1 MPLDPSAVGV
11 VVLAGGTA
19 RRLGGVDKTALE
31 VGGVPILARLLESVA
46 PAPTVVVADPP
57 THHLLRPPALPHVT
71 WTRED
76 PPGRGPAVALGAGV
90 RALLAR
96 TDVPVV
102 VVLAGDQPFA
112 GTAVPRLLAALD
124 AAPEADAALGE
135 DATGATQLLL
145 GAYRSVV
152 LAARAAT
159 VHPDDSVRALLA
171 GLSSVR
177 VPLVDDEDLDVD
189 DPTDLVR
196 ARRAGDTAGSTPRAP
211 RRRRRP
217 DEAAEVDPAEPGEA
231 PRPLRADALR
241 NREGVLT
248 VTWSLLTAGGPRPT
262 VPAVAKAAGVSAATV
277 YRSFPTRALLY
288 AAAFAH
294 GVCDELEPTIRELY
308 ADGDADPIAG
318 LHRLSRAQVEV
329 AGRWLQEIGDLPGW
343 MDAFTVE
350 FLERYEETVND
361 VMLRAQAE
369 GRLRPD
375 LERQDIAG
383 VTQLFLGG
391 LALPGQPVERVQRYI
406 DLWFEAVV
414 RTRP

>member
-1 MPLDPSAVGV
+1 MPLDPRSAGV

-71 WTRED
+71 WTREN
-76 PPGRGPAVALGAGV
+76 PPGRGPAAALGAGV
-90 RALLAR
+90 RALLDRA
-96 TDVPVV
+96 DVPVV

-112 GTAVPRLLAALD
+112 GTAIPRLLAALD
-124 AAPEADAALGE
+124 ADPALDAALGE
-135 DATGATQLLL
+135 DATGAPQLLL
-145 GAYRSVV
+145 AAYRTPV
-152 LAARAAT
+152 LAERAAAAR
-159 VHPDDSVRALLA
+159 PDDSVRALLS
-171 GLSSVR
+171 GLTQVG

-189 DPTDLVR
+189 DPADLVR
-196 ARRAGDTAGSTPRAP
+196 ARRATDPGRTT

-217 DEAAEVDPAEPGEA
+217 VEDVEPAGTA
-231 PRPLRADALR
+231 RPLRADALR
-241 NREGVLT
+241 NREGILAA
-248 VTWSLLTAGGPRPT
+248 TWDLLTGGGPRPT
-262 VPAVAKAAGVSAATV
+262 VPAVAEAAGVSAATV
-277 YRSFPTRALLY
+277 YRSFPTRAQLY

-294 GVCDELEPTIRELY
+294 GVCDALAPVVQELTSGEV
-308 ADGDADPIAG
+308 DPIDA

-329 AGRWLQEIGDLPGW
+329 AGRWLHAIGELPGW

-350 FLERYEETVND
+350 YLERFEDGIND
-361 VMLRAQAE
+361 VMLHAQAD

-391 LALPGQPVERVQRYI
+391 LAQPGQPVERVQRYI